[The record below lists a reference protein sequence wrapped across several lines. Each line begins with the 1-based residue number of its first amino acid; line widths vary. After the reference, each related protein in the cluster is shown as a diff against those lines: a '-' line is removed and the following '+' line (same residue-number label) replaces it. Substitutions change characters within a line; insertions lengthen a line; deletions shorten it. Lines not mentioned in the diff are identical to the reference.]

1 MVFYFSATGNSL
13 WVARQLAD
21 AFGMSLHSVV
31 SRKEEGSRLSVF
43 SDKEPLFL
51 VFPVHSW
58 GPAVP
63 MFDFIDGFVTDDY
76 TGQPIYIVCVCGD
89 DCGRTDK
96 IVDKMLH
103 RKGLRL
109 TSAFSV
115 QMPNNY
121 ILLPGFDVDAP
132 SVAEEK
138 LNAASVRVQAIVEAV
153 RRGGAHRLYGSG
165 KLPGLK
171 SLVYPLFRK
180 YVCSG
185 NSFRVTDACT
195 ACGKCIRICPTKTIS
210 GDREGRPRWKKKG
223 CVQCLACIHRCPV
236 RAIEYGRISEKKG
249 RYHHPD
255 CP

>member
-121 ILLPGFDVDAP
+121 ILLPG
-132 SVAEEK
+132 
-138 LNAASVRVQAIVEAV
+138 VRCRRTVCCRGKVKCGFCLCTSHS
-153 RRGGAHRLYGSG
+153 RSSKTRGGASVVRFGKVTGIEKSRISIVQEIRLFGKFVSCNRCLYGMWKMYPNMPYKNDFGRSG
-165 KLPGLK
+165 RSSPMEEERVRSMLGL
-171 SLVYPLFRK
+171 YTPL
-180 YVCSG
+180 S
-185 NSFRVTDACT
+185 
-195 ACGKCIRICPTKTIS
+195 
-210 GDREGRPRWKKKG
+210 REG
-223 CVQCLACIHRCPV
+223 
-236 RAIEYGRISEKKG
+236 Y
-249 RYHHPD
+249 
-255 CP
+255 